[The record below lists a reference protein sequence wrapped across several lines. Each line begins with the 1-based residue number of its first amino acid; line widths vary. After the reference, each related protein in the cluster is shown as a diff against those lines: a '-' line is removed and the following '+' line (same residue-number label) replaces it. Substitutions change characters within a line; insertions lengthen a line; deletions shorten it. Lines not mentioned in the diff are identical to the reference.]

1 MYPDFQPFAT
11 KENFDS
17 FLQCVEESKLGI
29 NNNDIKEIIITCND
43 DNIGSKKV
51 IENNNGE
58 LINEAVDTSGNLIKR
73 YRIK

>member
-1 MYPDFQPFAT
+1 MLNIY
-11 KENFDS
+11 
-17 FLQCVEESKLGI
+17 
-29 NNNDIKEIIITCND
+29 IKEIIITCND
-43 DNIGSKKV
+43 DNIGSKRV